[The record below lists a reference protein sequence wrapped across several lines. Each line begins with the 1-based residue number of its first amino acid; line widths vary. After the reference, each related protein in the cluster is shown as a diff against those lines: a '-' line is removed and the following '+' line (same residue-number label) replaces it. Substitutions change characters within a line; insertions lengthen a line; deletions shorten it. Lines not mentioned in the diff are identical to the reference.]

1 MHPMLAQP
9 WHQISGAAVRT
20 SPRLDHDRS
29 VSRGRRAPAPHAAR
43 RRRRWQRPAKALFF
57 VAAACCSLPASAE
70 GTADAQDG
78 DSTQA
83 SAGIQD
89 GQAAGSNADGSQD
102 PAYPDATGSSPIPDG
117 TGDFVFPLSLKGMGA
132 WHDGAKGWV
141 RSQLPAVD
149 SGGGDAVGIMEASDE
164 WLWTAT
170 QRVEDAWRSV
180 ATLSTRLG
188 SIYGSFGP
196 LRPALS
202 GSEHSAIVVLSNQA
216 ALRRLAGVV
225 RMLLDTSRT
234 LAALA
239 RALAS
244 ILEVVDE
251 VRRLLVRAVSRQEAA
266 SDGAMSPLKGPD
278 LRVSASGM
286 RNFAEASEAHTQ
298 AFEDARVAI
307 ADLLEQAAADEPA
320 LSGDDEEQL
329 RLSVTRHAGRY
340 ETMLNA
346 VLITWARCER
356 LAVALCPAIAD
367 ARAAAAATRCHVAR
381 AIAQHRGSDA
391 EIGSDVCGT
400 PYPTTGAG
408 ICPSERLSGHLH
420 MPRKST
426 SWTAGG
432 LLLAAFGLCGVGSL
446 ITSAVWRRGAPLPL
460 VGNAHF
466 VSSREMNGDADHEDE
481 LDPLGQSSGNSFHHL
496 SGPEE

>member
-1 MHPMLAQP
+1 MDP
-9 WHQISGAAVRT
+9 WS
-20 SPRLDHDRS
+20 
-29 VSRGRRAPAPHAAR
+29 
-43 RRRRWQRPAKALFF
+43 
-57 VAAACCSLPASAE
+57 
-70 GTADAQDG
+70 
-78 DSTQA
+78 
-83 SAGIQD
+83 
-89 GQAAGSNADGSQD
+89 
-102 PAYPDATGSSPIPDG
+102 
-117 TGDFVFPLSLKGMGA
+117 
-132 WHDGAKGWV
+132 DGAKGWV

-202 GSEHSAIVVLSNQA
+202 GSERSAIVVLSNRA

-225 RMLLDTSRT
+225 RALLDTSRT

-244 ILEVVDE
+244 ILDVVDE
-251 VRRLLVRAVSRQEAA
+251 VRRLLVRALSGQPATTPAAEALL
-266 SDGAMSPLKGPD
+266 DGPD
-278 LRVSASGM
+278 LRDSVAGM
-286 RNFAEASEAHTQ
+286 RSFAEASEAHTQ
-298 AFEDARVAI
+298 AFDDARVAI
-307 ADLLEQAAADEPA
+307 ADLLEQAAADDEPA
-320 LSGDDEEQL
+320 ISSDDEEEL
-329 RLSVTRHAGRY
+329 RLSVSRHAGRY

-346 VLITWARCER
+346 VLITWARSER
-356 LAVALCPAIAD
+356 LAVALCPAIAE
-367 ARAAAAATRCHVAR
+367 ARAGVAATRCHVAR
-381 AIAQHRGSDA
+381 SIAQLRGSDA
-391 EIGSDVCGT
+391 EIRSDVCGM

-432 LLLAAFGLCGVGSL
+432 LLLAAFGLCGLGSL
-446 ITSAVWRRGAPLPL
+446 ITSAVWRRGTPL
-460 VGNAHF
+460 VGNGHF
-466 VSSREMNGDADHEDE
+466 ASSREMNGDADHEDE
-481 LDPLGQSSGNSFHHL
+481 LDPLGPGGGNSFHHL
-496 SGPEE
+496 GGPEE